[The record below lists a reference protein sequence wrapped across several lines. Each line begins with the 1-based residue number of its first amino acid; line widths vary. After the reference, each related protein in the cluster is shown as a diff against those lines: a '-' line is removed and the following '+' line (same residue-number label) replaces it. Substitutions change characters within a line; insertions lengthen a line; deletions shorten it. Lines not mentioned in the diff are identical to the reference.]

1 MFLVLSTVDEALV
14 SDHLGNSKKWSE
26 LARKRLHDQ
35 KTTEVV
41 AYKSFR
47 NSLIIHKEKKKR
59 LMFNWSVFKS
69 DITPISLSTNYSRTS
84 LCDHSSKTPNLS

>member
-47 NSLIIHKEKKKR
+47 NSLIIHKEKKKKR
-59 LMFNWSVFKS
+59 LMFNRSVFKS
-69 DITPISLSTNYSRTS
+69 DITGPISLSMNYSRTS
-84 LCDHSSKTPNLS
+84 LCDHLW

>member
-1 MFLVLSTVDEALV
+1 MHITWIEGCLVSSTVGEALVRSV

-47 NSLIIHKEKKKR
+47 NSLIIHKAK
-59 LMFNWSVFKS
+59 NDV
-69 DITPISLSTNYSRTS
+69 TV
-84 LCDHSSKTPNLS
+84 